1 MTEPITISELTRELK
16 ALVESEFKFIY
27 VIAEISNFKRH
38 TPSGHCYFI
47 LKDESSQINATLWSF
62 RYNHLNFNPQDG
74 DKVLIKGKV
83 VLYEPRGTYQI
94 DVTDM
99 QKTGLGE
106 LQAAFEKLKDK
117 LQEEGLFES
126 ERKRKLPEFPEK
138 VGIVTSETGAVIQDF
153 KNVTKKRYPVAK
165 ILLFPTLVQGAG
177 SAENVCRAIRQ
188 ANNAKYNL
196 DIIVVARGG
205 GSMEDLWTF
214 NEEIVARE
222 VFNSRVPVVSAI
234 GHEPDFTICDFVAD
248 LRAPTPSAAA
258 EMIFPD
264 KQELLERINQIDYYI
279 KIYIKDRV
287 EVYYSS
293 LENIENSYFFKKPV
307 DMLNE
312 YKMRTDDIQKDI
324 ERITKEKLSRVKESL
339 LNKEKLLN
347 SISPEQTLKRGFTY
361 IIKDGKL
368 ISRKVK
374 VKEGEDITVRFYDGD
389 VKSKVES
396 L

>member
-1 MTEPITISELTRELK
+1 
-16 ALVESEFKFIY
+16 
-27 VIAEISNFKRH
+27 
-38 TPSGHCYFI
+38 
-47 LKDESSQINATLWSF
+47 
-62 RYNHLNFNPQDG
+62 
-74 DKVLIKGKV
+74 
-83 VLYEPRGTYQI
+83 
-94 DVTDM
+94 
-99 QKTGLGE
+99 
-106 LQAAFEKLKDK
+106 
-117 LQEEGLFES
+117 
-126 ERKRKLPEFPEK
+126 
-138 VGIVTSETGAVIQDF
+138 
-153 KNVTKKRYPVAK
+153 
-165 ILLFPTLVQGAG
+165 VQGAG